1 MHLTEEQKAKI
12 ELSEEIFLEFIETMA
27 TELYEGLDEEYELTE
42 EDAYLASVMM
52 EHFVENYEQ
61 LSLKESAVI
70 ALTGQEDPNQELFE
84 EFIEMALDE
93 SIGGAV
99 AGVVHGIKNLLSRR
113 KAKKAAAA
121 SAGAK
126 ASANVIKAKA
136 AKADKDAKGS
146 KGLVGVFKQA
156 KAAKLAARHDKSIDK
171 SAAAQ
176 NASRAAGRE
185 HRSALKNRASLK
197 KRIDTGIDNVKK
209 KVTGAV
215 KSGANKVASV
225 AGRVAGSLA

>member
-1 MHLTEEQKAKI
+1 MYLTEE
-12 ELSEEIFLEFIETMA
+12 EIQQRQDTFLEFIETMA
-27 TELYEGLDEEYELTE
+27 DELYEGLDEEYELTE

-52 EHFVENYEQ
+52 DHFVENYEQ
-61 LSLKESAVI
+61 LSLKESAI
-70 ALTGQEDPNQELFE
+70 LALTGQEDPNQELFE

-113 KAKKAAAA
+113 KAKKASAGA
-121 SAGAK
+121 AGAK

-156 KAAKLAARHDKSIDK
+156 KAAKLADRHDKSIDK

-176 NASRAAGRE
+176 NAARAAGRA
-185 HRSALKNRASLK
+185 HRAKLKDRASLK
-197 KRIDTGIDNVKK
+197 KRINTGIDNVKK

-215 KSGANKVASV
+215 KAGANKVASA

>member
-1 MHLTEEQKAKI
+1 MYLTEE
-12 ELSEEIFLEFIETMA
+12 EIQQRQDTFLEFIQTMA
-27 TELYEGLDEEYELTE
+27 DELYEGLDEEYELTE
-42 EDAYLASVMM
+42 EDAYLASIMM
-52 EHFVENYEQ
+52 EHFVDNYTQ
-61 LSLKESAVI
+61 LTLKESATL

-113 KAKKAAAA
+113 KAKKASAGA
-121 SAGAK
+121 AGAK

-176 NASRAAGRE
+176 NAARAASRQ
-185 HRSALKNRASLK
+185 HRSSLKARASLK
-197 KRIDTGIDNVKK
+197 SKIDTGISNVKK
-209 KVTGAV
+209 KVVGAV
-215 KSGANKVASV
+215 KSGAEKVASA
-225 AGRVAGSLA
+225 AGRVAGSF